1 MGCVNGRWVWR
12 KESGLGRE
20 EEEEEKKKEKKE
32 KRWSRP
38 MRQDK
43 VNGGHHVNIFMEMP
57 LKT

>member
-1 MGCVNGRWVWR
+1 MGMERREWLGKRRGR
-12 KESGLGRE
+12 GR
-20 EEEEEKKKEKKE
+20 KKKRKE